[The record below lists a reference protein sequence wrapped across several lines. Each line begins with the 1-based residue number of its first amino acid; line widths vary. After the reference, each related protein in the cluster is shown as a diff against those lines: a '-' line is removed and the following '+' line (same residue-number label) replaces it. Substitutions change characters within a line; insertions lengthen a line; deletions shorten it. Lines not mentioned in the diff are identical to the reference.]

1 MWIKEQFKHLSLMD
15 HLPFLLLI
23 VPLALK
29 LWILAIVLWS
39 ITIIYDR
46 IEKRNL
52 FLKSFKSYL
61 VKDLKH
67 WLLPDNLCFL
77 LLVVPL
83 VLRLWIASIILW
95 SITVTYDFL
104 EDKIYF
110 LKKLKDSFSETGEI
124 DALQ

>member
-1 MWIKEQFKHLSLMD
+1 MD